1 MKIYPVTCNGLASY
15 PGVFNILHTLHLLL
29 LHDKDTIID
38 SIEKKGLVK
47 LRSLQ
52 ISCNFSN
59 CKRKAWEKFR
69 LQRDSNAWLPDTSLL
84 LLPTELQSHI
94 LGVRHI

>member
-15 PGVFNILHTLHLLL
+15 PGVLNILPTLHLLL

-47 LRSLQ
+47 LRSL
-52 ISCNFSN
+52 
-59 CKRKAWEKFR
+59 
-69 LQRDSNAWLPDTSLL
+69 
-84 LLPTELQSHI
+84 
-94 LGVRHI
+94 